1 MDFVVSLPRTRLK
14 HDSIWMIVDRLTKSV
29 HFLPVK
35 MTDTAPRYAKLYLK
49 EIVRLH
55 SIPAFIIF
63 DRGAQFTAHFWQSFQ
78 EGLGTSVN
86 LSAVFHSQTG
96 GQAERTIQMLEDMLR
111 ACMAPYEALYD
122 RHCRSPI
129 GWFEPTEVG
138 LLGLDLVHDAL
149 EKVALIQQRLKNAQS
164 RQKSYTYVHRRKLEF
179 KEGDQV
185 FLKVSMLRGYVPN
198 PTHIVSPEVVEI
210 NDGLTYEEELV
221 EILDR
226 QVCRLRTK
234 DIALVKVLWRNHDV
248 DEATWEA
255 EEDMKIRYQHLFITS
270 GTGPEQLGPRG

>member
-164 RQKSYTYVHRRKLEF
+164 GQKSYTYVHRRKLEF

-185 FLKVSMLRGYVPN
+185 FLKDWEVAYKLELPALMTLVHPVFHVSMLRGYVPN

-226 QVCRLRTK
+226 Q
-234 DIALVKVLWRNHDV
+234 
-248 DEATWEA
+248 
-255 EEDMKIRYQHLFITS
+255 
-270 GTGPEQLGPRG
+270 